1 MNDKEA
7 LKLMRKNNSKG
18 LVFFHRK
25 YNSRVKKAI
34 LSIKNEDIN
43 ENDADEICNQ
53 TFFQFNH
60 TIKYFK
66 EECSVLTWLNT
77 LAYQE
82 TLKQLRIKK
91 IPIENISIDTPIDKF
106 LEENDK
112 LDKHDCYQYCIRTYI
127 SSNTKKRYQNCLEN
141 LTFFYQG
148 YSIEEIAQKMNR
160 SFSATTSFLSSCR
173 KTFKQNSLLKQCWE
187 DCNN

>member
-18 LVFFHRK
+18 LEFFHRK
-25 YNSRVKKAI
+25 YFSRVKKAI
-34 LSIKNEDIN
+34 LSIKNERIN
-43 ENDADEICNQ
+43 EYVADEICND
-53 TFFQFNH
+53 TFFQFYH

-66 EECSVLTWLNT
+66 EECSVLTWLNR

-91 IPIENISIDTPIDKF
+91 IPIENISIDKF

-112 LDKHDCYQYCIRTYI
+112 LEKDDCYQYCIRTYI
-127 SSNTKKRYQNCLEN
+127 SSNRKKLYKNCLEN

-148 YSIEEIAQKMNR
+148 YSIKEIAQKINR

-173 KTFKQNSLLKQCWE
+173 KTFKQNSLLKKCWE
-187 DCNN
+187 DCNK